1 MRLAGWQGRMGRLA
15 ALSIGLAAVTP
26 SLSLNPLSPK
36 PAPQIS
42 VTATA
47 AAQAAD
53 STLQTTYTSKLCDV
67 YNTGKQL
74 VFIAL
79 GIGILVVVVLSIGSR
94 FRTGLFITLV
104 ASVII
109 VATTDQL
116 MGFLNKDAQFN
127 CKAGL

>member
-1 MRLAGWQGRMGRLA
+1 MRQGLGRILRLA
-15 ALSIGLAAVTP
+15 ALAIGLAIVAPTGAIDRG
-26 SLSLNPLSPK
+26 
-36 PAPQIS
+36 APQL
-42 VTATA
+42 VLVEA
-47 AAQAAD
+47 AVAEAAD

-67 YNTGKQL
+67 YNVGKQL
-74 VFIAL
+74 VYIAL

-104 ASVII
+104 ASVVI

-127 CKAGL
+127 CKITQ

>member
-1 MRLAGWQGRMGRLA
+1 MRQGLGRVLRLTALA
-15 ALSIGLAAVTP
+15 IGLAVVAPTVA
-26 SLSLNPLSPK
+26 LDRG
-36 PAPQIS
+36 APQL
-42 VTATA
+42 VLVEA
-47 AAQAAD
+47 AVAEAAD

-67 YNTGKQL
+67 YNVGKQL
-74 VFIAL
+74 VYIAL

-104 ASVII
+104 ASVVI

-127 CKAGL
+127 CKITQ

>member
-1 MRLAGWQGRMGRLA
+1 MGRVA
-15 ALSIGLAAVTP
+15 ALSLGLAAAAP
-26 SLSLNPLSPK
+26 SLSLDRAVPPV
-36 PAPQIS
+36 S
-42 VTATA
+42 VMATA
-47 AAQAAD
+47 VAQAAD
-53 STLQTTYTSKLCDV
+53 STLQTTYASKLCDV

-104 ASVII
+104 ASVVI

-127 CKAGL
+127 CKSGP